1 MGIIIIMSFG
11 FVKLQNMFRSFIALT
26 LSLQVGWATADSMS
40 AVLLA
45 QKPTTVKAVAPT
57 STSKNLLQLVGLA
70 TPQGM
75 RVWAVR
81 ADTGEPLAGV
91 KLLAKSQRY
100 SAGRVVN
107 ELKYAAIKTNAQGL
121 ALLLKRDSDRLNV
134 QGTILIDGQVYIST
148 LVEGANHSWTRGVE
162 RSRALI
168 QTDKSIY
175 LPGEQ
180 VRGFAIVRQLDVG
193 QRKPWLGKSKVKLVS
208 PKLGLTLAQTEL
220 NTDTFGVLRYS
231 LPLPSNVEQGQY
243 ELVVET
249 PTTPTKL
256 NPKPLPNQSR
266 LPIYVQSTTSAASL
280 SLNIPIEVIAGTS
293 WPFEVI
299 KTMANTKGNDQGQA
313 QVFLLPNDP
322 KKRQEASRSAQWFQ
336 SVQSQPRLTVPDWK
350 KMPKALAV
358 LPFQAQQESQK
369 KVAISSLKL
378 SAEPKQPRTFALVA
392 RTQDSLGSDIWAQRQ
407 IVAYPAALKIQVD
420 QAPTWGTKGVHV
432 GASVRHVGKNT
443 LASGIEVSAELLRVT
458 AQAGSKSG
466 QEEKLAE
473 QKQKTDAQG
482 LASFTLSTKDVSS
495 NRLGNYV
502 VRLKVKDVAGR
513 ELHQNIP
520 LQAQQ
525 PQPLWVGLDKAQYKA
540 GEVAKVHLRT
550 NLPKGTKLLL
560 SAYAEARTISKLVK
574 VVGPNMKVDWP
585 VVPEMAPAFELQ
597 AIAVQKGQVLRS
609 QSAFALAPQLGQRI
623 QVELKAGSEVR
634 PGQPTTVS
642 VQTTQNGQPVAAT
655 VLLVGTNEK
664 LYEAQPD
671 VSPDPWRFFWGA
683 TQPQVKLQ
691 TIKMQGSEPVVQ
703 GSASQTRVEQ
713 NVATTPF
720 FPSHSPTLSFLQS
733 VTTNVSGKATLKLRM
748 PNASGEY
755 RLNVRAFTPN
765 GAVGQASAI
774 QKVGRPFVLKLGF
787 PRVLSFG
794 DTSQVQ
800 MNVTD
805 RENKAGQVKLSL
817 SAQSQTQTA
826 QVAMKQGLAQKGFAL
841 KVPTE
846 GAGIRFEAQAIKGKN
861 QEKQRYTIPLRLVG
875 NERVLVSRGRVTA
888 GVPYNDLLTIPKGS
902 KVKSLQ
908 FDMALTPLQLA
919 LTNVNIDTV
928 KHREVWNT
936 TDVLAASV
944 RSNIHLYALATK
956 YGWQDVQASALNK
969 VRNNLVNLMAFG
981 QKDGWGWTAIQPVKA
996 EMTGLVLLTLL
1007 QAKEL
1012 PVVDQATIDMVY
1024 QQALRLAQKTTP
1036 VNPVLAAALAQ
1047 AGKPQY
1053 AIALAQNPAKLEPVL
1068 AARVALSLAQSH
1080 PGLAKKV
1087 YQVARKSAQE
1097 TKDGTLRLGD
1107 PKSYQG
1113 QDEATAILLQA
1124 ATALQESGDIAALTA
1139 ALLDLRKGGGWEGS
1153 LATAEALA
1161 ALRPQ
1166 ATSAGRRSPSKVVIQ
1181 FPGWKK
1187 AFDLSTPIRFSIPID
1202 QVKPGPF
1209 LIESTGA
1216 LAFSR
1221 ALRVQ
1226 TSQEQA
1232 PPRDTIVERKYERLE
1247 LQKGDIIQVTL
1258 TVSTDNPKTNL
1269 RVVDPIPGGLEIVS
1283 EPIETNAAPIK
1294 WAGRSFFDD
1303 RAVFYVEKLNKG
1315 STVLQYKL
1323 RARASGQYTAPGS
1336 RIEFAGSP
1344 IQIKGRAQKI
1354 AVK

>member
-1 MGIIIIMSFG
+1 MMSFG

-26 LSLQVGWATADSMS
+26 LSLQVGWATADSPS
-40 AVLLA
+40 AMLLA
-45 QKPTTVKAVAPT
+45 QKPTTAKAVTP
-57 STSKNLLQLVGLA
+57 SSKNLLQLVGLA

-107 ELKYAAIKTNAQGL
+107 ELKYAAVKTNAQGL

-134 QGTILIDGQVYIST
+134 QGTILIDGQVYTST
-148 LVEGANHSWTRGVE
+148 LVEGANVSWTRGIE

-175 LPGEQ
+175 RPGEQ
-180 VRGFAIVRQLDVG
+180 VRGFAILRQLDVG

-220 NTDTFGVLRYS
+220 DTNTFGVLRYS

-249 PTTPTKL
+249 PTAPTKL
-256 NPKPLPNQSR
+256 NPKPLPNQNR
-266 LPIYVQSTTSAASL
+266 LPIYVQSVASAASL
-280 SLNIPIEVIAGTS
+280 SLNIPTEVITDTS

-299 KTMANTKGNDQGQA
+299 KTVANSNGQGKEQA
-313 QVFLLPNDP
+313 QVFLLPNAA
-322 KKRQEASRSAQWFQ
+322 KQQQGTSRSALWFQ
-336 SVQSQPRLTVPDWK
+336 SVQSQPHLTVPDWK

-358 LPFQAQQESQK
+358 LPFQAQKESQK
-369 KVAISSLKL
+369 KVATSSLKL
-378 SAEPKQPRTFALVA
+378 SAEPKRPRKFTLVA
-392 RTQDSLGSDIWAQRQ
+392 RTQDSFGSDIWVQRQ

-420 QAPTWGTKGVHV
+420 QAPTWGTKEVHV

-443 LASGIEVSAELLRVT
+443 LASGVEVSAELLRVT
-458 AQAGSKSG
+458 AQVGSKGTQVAS
-466 QEEKLAE
+466 QQEKLLE

-482 LASFTLSTKDVSS
+482 LARFTLSTKDMSA

-502 VRLKVKDVAGR
+502 VRLKVKDAAGR
-513 ELHQNIP
+513 ELHQSIP

-540 GEVAKVHLRT
+540 GEVAKLHLRT

-560 SAYAEARTISKLVK
+560 SAYAEARTISKLLK

-597 AIAVQKGQVLRS
+597 AIAVQKGQVLKS
-609 QSAFALAPQLGQRI
+609 QSAFALAPQSEQRV
-623 QVELKAGSEVR
+623 QVELKAGPEVR

-642 VQTTQNGQPVAAT
+642 VQTTQNGQPVAAS
-655 VLLVGTNEK
+655 VLLSGTNKK

-671 VSPDPWRFFWGA
+671 LSPDPWRFFWGA

-691 TIKMQGSEPVVQ
+691 TMKMQSTKSVAQ
-703 GSASQTRVEQ
+703 GNVSKSRMEQ
-713 NVATTPF
+713 NVSVAPF
-720 FPSHSPTLSFLQS
+720 FPSHSPTLSFLQTA
-733 VTTNVSGKATLKLRM
+733 TTNVSGKATLKLRM

-765 GAVGQASAI
+765 GAIGQASTI

-805 RENKAGQVKLSL
+805 RDNKAGQVKLSL
-817 SAQSQTQTA
+817 SAQGQTQTE
-826 QVAMKQGLAQKGFAL
+826 QVAMKQGLAQKGFGL

-846 GAGIRFEAQAIKGKN
+846 GAGLRFEAQAVKGKN

-875 NERVLVSRGRVTA
+875 NERVLTSRGRVTA
-888 GVPYNDLLTIPKGS
+888 GVPYNDLLTVPKGS

-919 LTNVNIDTV
+919 LTNVNTDTV
-928 KHREVWNT
+928 QHREVWNT

-944 RSNIHLYALATK
+944 RSNIHLHALATK

-1036 VNPVLAAALAQ
+1036 VDPTLAAALAQ

-1053 AIALAQNPAKLEPVL
+1053 ALTLAQKPTALKPVL
-1068 AARVALSLAQSH
+1068 AARLAISLAQSH

-1087 YQVARKSAQE
+1087 YQAARKSAKE
-1097 TKDGTLRLGD
+1097 TKKGTLLLGD

-1124 ATALQESGDIAALTA
+1124 ATVVQESGDIAALTA

-1166 ATSAGRRSPSKVVIQ
+1166 ATSAGRRLPSKVVIQ

-1187 AFDLSTPIRFSIPID
+1187 AFDLSTPIRFDIPIE

-1232 PPRDTIVERKYERLE
+1232 PPRDTIVDRKYERLE
-1247 LQKGDIIQVTL
+1247 LKKGDIIQVTL
-1258 TVSTDNPKTNL
+1258 TVSTDNPKANL

-1354 AVK
+1354 VVK